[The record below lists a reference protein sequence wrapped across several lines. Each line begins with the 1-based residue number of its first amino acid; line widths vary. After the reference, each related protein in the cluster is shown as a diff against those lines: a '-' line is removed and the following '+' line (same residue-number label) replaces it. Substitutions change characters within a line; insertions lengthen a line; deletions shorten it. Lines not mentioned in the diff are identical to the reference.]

1 RVRVNPTALSSYGIT
16 LEDLRSVIAAANV
29 NQAKGAFDGPAQA
42 YTIAAND
49 QLLTS
54 AEYKPLIVAHRNGAP
69 VRRSDGADGVEGAET
84 AEQAAWMTET
94 PAVIVNIQR
103 QPGANVIAVVARV
116 RALLPR
122 L

>member
-29 NQAKGAFDGPAQA
+29 NQAKGGFDGPAQA

-69 VRRSDGADGVEGAET
+69 VRLSDVADVVDDVENG
-84 AEQAAWMTET
+84 EQAGWGERK
-94 PAVIVNIQR
+94 PGGGVSSQR
-103 QPGANVIAVVARV
+103 H
-116 RALLPR
+116 
-122 L
+122 